1 MQAPPVFRFI
11 PVLAAVFGLGGC
23 AREALPPEVPG
34 MVVGKAETAKIQ
46 LQASAPS
53 LLPVR
58 RGARRGPLGLSI
70 PDGEPCLAFLAHEGV
85 RFESLGP
92 KAGMVTPVAV
102 RGPIGGVRYETAG
115 RVPLVCDCRLVVAL
129 DWLGPELLA
138 HGVRAVRH
146 SGAYAYRTTHS
157 GRPSLHAQG
166 LAIDVHG
173 LSTGEGNLEVSKDY
187 VRGSNPSCGPDS
199 PPLNKLA
206 CDLGRT
212 GLLEE
217 VITPD
222 DDSDHRDH
230 VHLAIAPL

>member
-1 MQAPPVFRFI
+1 MVE
-11 PVLAAVFGLGGC
+11 
-23 AREALPPEVPG
+23 ARPEVPS
-34 MVVGKAETAKIQ
+34 
-46 LQASAPS
+46 ASVAAS
-53 LLPVR
+53 SGLLPVR
-58 RGARRGPLGLSI
+58 HGARRGKLGLSI

-85 RFESLGP
+85 RFELLGP
-92 KAGMVTPVAV
+92 RPGMVTPVAV
-102 RGPIGGVRYETAG
+102 RGSIGGVRYETAG
-115 RVPLVCDCRLVVAL
+115 RAPLVCDCRLVVAL
-129 DWLGPELLA
+129 DWLGPELVS

-173 LSTGEGNLEVSKDY
+173 LLLGESKLEVLTDY
-187 VRGSNPSCGPDS
+187 VRGSNQSCDSDS
-199 PPLNKLA
+199 PVLNKLA